1 LRLAHTHEEA
11 KLMMK
16 RQSLPIANIYV
27 PVKRRAELKLAAVDE
42 LAESILQLGQ
52 QTPILVRRDGD
63 RFILV
68 EGLHRLEACKK
79 LGEANI
85 LCYLVDARKH

>member
-1 LRLAHTHEEA
+1 
-11 KLMMK
+11 MMK

-27 PVKRRAELKLAAVDE
+27 PVKRRAELKPATVDE
-42 LAESILQLGQ
+42 LAGSITKLGQ
-52 QTPILVRRDGD
+52 QTPILVRPDGN

-85 LCYLVDARKH
+85 FCYLVAARKH

>member
-1 LRLAHTHEEA
+1 
-11 KLMMK
+11 MMK
-16 RQSLPIANIYV
+16 RQAIAVANIYV
-27 PVKRRAELKLAAVDE
+27 PVKRRTELKLAAVDE

-85 LCYLVDARKH
+85 LCDLVDARKH